1 MADTKSPAAKW
12 FSPSVRLDLSSAWET
27 ERERETER
35 DTERHRET
43 QRQGEGERE
52 DVGSTASV

>member
-27 ERERETER
+27 ERERERQRETQR
-35 DTERHRET
+35 DTERHRD
-43 QRQGEGERE
+43 RERE
-52 DVGSTASV
+52 RERL